1 MHYCLHLFT
10 RELPKEREIRSLLFP
25 FSDEFV
31 YRDDDKPIKYPAFT
45 YDYYVIGG
53 RYAGG
58 LKLLVDKEDEKYNWR
73 FYDKDGRNNRLYI
86 SSLLTEMREK
96 SNHLWYSEEDYYNY
110 MGFRDGFL
118 YVDGAKIS
126 DIKKITEANCY
137 CCLSDNGKAYAR
149 ITWNGKDFIKD
160 ENFDTEYMDLL
171 EEYKDGFLTIFDIH
185 D

>member
-10 RELPKEREIRSLLFP
+10 KELPKKGYISGLLLP
-25 FSDEFV
+25 FSDEVV
-31 YRDDDKPIKYPAFT
+31 YRGDDKPIEYPAFT
-45 YDYYVIGG
+45 YDYFVIGG

-58 LKLLVDKEDEKYNWR
+58 LKLLVDKEDEKYNWI
-73 FYDKDGRNNRLYI
+73 FCGKDGRNNRLYI

-96 SNHLWYSEEDYYNY
+96 SNRLLFLEEDYYNY
-110 MGFRDGFL
+110 MGYRDGFL

-126 DIKKITEANCY
+126 DIEKITEPNCY

-149 ITWNGKDFIKD
+149 ESWNGSDLIKD
-160 ENFDTEYMDLL
+160 ENFETEYMELL
-171 EEYKDGFLTIFDIH
+171 SEYEDGFLTILDIH